1 MDPTG
6 HDGTV
11 GAKRS
16 AKTGFNPRANPK
28 APGGRSG
35 SASRPPIWQQTLKI
49 IAGILLMNLLTY
61 TCFAASF
68 TVIGFVKERHGRAA
82 VTERLAQD
90 GRLIGATLASRPPG
104 EWPATLQAAA
114 RERGYAVA
122 LADAS
127 GNRIAASGGGSGSS
141 AEPVISP
148 ANLDLVLAGD
158 ALAHVERKYPFSKG
172 AALAGVPVSLGG
184 KPYAL
189 FLEQPAPSLYQD
201 FWQQVMTVF
210 FGFLLMFV
218 LMLLIGRPWR
228 EQGGFSVYISAIRRM
243 SKGDFTVSIDKAD
256 RMRGHFGELATSIND
271 MAAELNQMEQMRQ
284 AFISNVSHEIQS
296 PLTSIRGFAR
306 ALQQEGLDDQQ
317 RQHYA
322 GIIEAESVRMSR
334 LSDNLMKLTTLEA
347 DQQQLH
353 PKTYRL
359 DQQLRST
366 ILACEP
372 VWSEKDIYMDVNLD
386 EKVLVN
392 GDEELLSQVWMN
404 LLTNSLKFTAEGG
417 TVSVEAKRGAGGAVI
432 CVSDNGIGISEADL
446 PHIFER
452 FFKADKSRSRR
463 MNGSG
468 SGLGLSIVKVIVD
481 LHGGEVKASSKPGA
495 GTTITVTLPDLPL
508 ADQETQPPAQ
518 PTRST

>member
-1 MDPTG
+1 
-6 HDGTV
+6 
-11 GAKRS
+11 
-16 AKTGFNPRANPK
+16 
-28 APGGRSG
+28 
-35 SASRPPIWQQTLKI
+35 
-49 IAGILLMNLLTY
+49 
-61 TCFAASF
+61 
-68 TVIGFVKERHGRAA
+68 
-82 VTERLAQD
+82 
-90 GRLIGATLASRPPG
+90 
-104 EWPATLQAAA
+104 
-114 RERGYAVA
+114 
-122 LADAS
+122 
-127 GNRIAASGGGSGSS
+127 
-141 AEPVISP
+141 
-148 ANLDLVLAGD
+148 
-158 ALAHVERKYPFSKG
+158 
-172 AALAGVPVSLGG
+172 
-184 KPYAL
+184 
-189 FLEQPAPSLYQD
+189 
-201 FWQQVMTVF
+201 MTVF

>member
-1 MDPTG
+1 
-6 HDGTV
+6 
-11 GAKRS
+11 
-16 AKTGFNPRANPK
+16 
-28 APGGRSG
+28 
-35 SASRPPIWQQTLKI
+35 
-49 IAGILLMNLLTY
+49 MNLLTY
-61 TCFAASF
+61 TCFAASY
-68 TVIGFVKERHGRAA
+68 TVIGFVKERRGYAA

-90 GRLIGATLASRPPG
+90 GRLIGAALAGRPPA
-104 EWPATLQAAA
+104 ERRPALEAAA
-114 RERGYAVA
+114 RERGYAVV

-127 GNRIAASGGGSGSS
+127 GERIAASGGGSGAS
-141 AEPVISP
+141 ADPVLSP
-148 ANLDLVLAGD
+148 ASLQSVLAGD
-158 ALAHVERKYPFSKG
+158 TMERVERKYPFSKG
-172 AALAGVPVSLGG
+172 TATAAVPVSLGG

-189 FLEQPAPSLYQD
+189 FLEQPAPSLYHD

-228 EQGGFSVYISAIRRM
+228 VQGGFSVYISAIRRM

-256 RMRGHFGELATSIND
+256 RMRGHLGELATSIND

-296 PLTSIRGFAR
+296 PLTSIRGFAL
-306 ALQQEGLDDQQ
+306 ALQQEGLDERQ

-334 LSDNLMKLTTLEA
+334 LSDNLMKLTALEA
-347 DQQQLH
+347 DQQLLH
-353 PKTYRL
+353 PRTYRL

-372 VWSEKDIYMDVNLD
+372 LWSEKDIFMDVNLD
-386 EKVLVN
+386 ERVPVT

-417 TVSVEAKRGAGGAVI
+417 TVSVEAKRTAGGAVI
-432 CVSDNGIGISEADL
+432 CVSDNGIGISEEDL

-452 FFKADKSRSRR
+452 FFKADRSRTR
-463 MNGSG
+463 RLNGSG

-481 LHGGEVKASSKPGA
+481 LHGGEVKASSKLGL
-495 GTTITVTLPDLPL
+495 GTTITVTLPDPSS
-508 ADQETQPPAQ
+508 ADREAQPPAQ
-518 PTRST
+518 QTRTS